1 MFKVD
6 LTLNIIK
13 GALVYT
19 SGVEQMLFFINK
31 YINEIKNCVLKEKKI
46 LNISTVGAAQEND
59 NLDKIY
65 EYIFE
70 IIKYEIKDKEFL
82 FISFDKIFWESYI
95 LIFNDLKSLEIINKM
110 IHICSLLEK
119 DLSSDKLGLTEKIRK
134 IQIELIKKGEY

>member
-46 LNISTVGAAQEND
+46 LNISTVGIAQEND

-70 IIKYEIKDKEFL
+70 IFKYEIKDKEFL

-95 LIFNDLKSLEIINKM
+95 LIFNDLKSLKIINKM

-119 DLSSDKLGLTEKIRK
+119 NLSSDKLGLTEKIRK
-134 IQIELIKKGEY
+134 LKIELIKKGEL

>member
-70 IIKYEIKDKEFL
+70 IIKYEIKDNESL
-82 FISFDKIFWESYI
+82 FISFDKTFWESYI
-95 LIFNDLKSLEIINKM
+95 FIFNDIKSLEIINKM

>member
-95 LIFNDLKSLEIINKM
+95 LIFNDLKSLKIINKM
-110 IHICSLLEK
+110 IQTCSLLEK
-119 DLSSDKLGLTEKIRK
+119 NLSSDKLGLTEKIRK
-134 IQIELIKKGEY
+134 LKIELIKKGEL

>member
-1 MFKVD
+1 M
-6 LTLNIIK
+6 
-13 GALVYT
+13 
-19 SGVEQMLFFINK
+19 
-31 YINEIKNCVLKEKKI
+31 
-46 LNISTVGAAQEND
+46 NISTVGIAQEND

-95 LIFNDLKSLEIINKM
+95 LIFNDLKSLKKINKM

-119 DLSSDKLGLTEKIRK
+119 NLSSDKLGLTEKIRK
-134 IQIELIKKGEY
+134 LKIELIKKGEL

>member
-70 IIKYEIKDKEFL
+70 IFKYEIKDKEFL

-95 LIFNDLKSLEIINKM
+95 LIFNDLKSLKIINKM

-119 DLSSDKLGLTEKIRK
+119 NLSSDKLGLTEKIRK
-134 IQIELIKKGEY
+134 LKIELIKKGEL